1 MARDPDRQAWLEELA
16 EARGQA
22 SDGFRYSRFV
32 SVAKFALPALALSAI
47 GVIALWPT
55 LEEFGRT
62 EIGLARLDI
71 SNLDRTPML
80 NALFQSTDE
89 SERPFQVAAVS
100 AKPSAAGEAMVEL
113 DRPTGMLSLDN
124 GGDLSVEADTGLFD
138 REARQLE
145 LFGAVRLRSHD
156 GHELRTSLAFV
167 DFTRG
172 YAHGKTPVAG
182 NGPSGALAS
191 EGFTVIDG
199 GAVIVFQGP
208 ATALLIPAAPGV
220 EDGS

>member
-1 MARDPDRQAWLEELA
+1 VARDQDRQVWLEELA
-16 EARGQA
+16 QARRETPP
-22 SDGFRYSRFV
+22 DVRYSAFV
-32 SVAKFALPALALSAI
+32 SIAKYALPAIALAAI
-47 GVIALWPT
+47 GLIALWPT

-62 EIGLARLDI
+62 ELGLAQLDI
-71 SNLDRTPML
+71 ENLERSPML

-89 SERPFQVAAVS
+89 AERPFQVAAVS
-100 AKPSAAGEAMVEL
+100 AKPSASGDSLVEL
-113 DRPTGMLSLDN
+113 DRPSGLLSLDD
-124 GGDLSVEADTGLFD
+124 GDLSVEADTGLFD
-138 REARQLE
+138 RETRQLE

-172 YAHGKTPVAG
+172 YAHGATPVAG

-208 ATALLIPAAPGV
+208 ATALLIPAAPEAG
-220 EDGS
+220 DGS